1 MGVGNYGESI
11 VTTSI
16 ISIPD
21 YFGNFS
27 DSPDVTA
34 EVMAAAMD
42 FLPLVNDLLQ
52 VCIDGGVVLE
62 VNPRTK
68 TYVAG
73 ETYGGFRPST
83 CPQGAPASSHKVGR
97 GIDIYDPHN
106 ELDGFLMLHQKLL
119 KDRELFIEAP
129 ESTPRWT
136 HITNRPPNSGKTV
149 FNP

>member
-1 MGVGNYGESI
+1 M
-11 VTTSI
+11 TTSI

-21 YFGNFS
+21 YFGIHA

-34 EVMAAAMD
+34 EVIAAAMD
-42 FLPLVNDLLQ
+42 FLPLVNGLLQ

-68 TYVAG
+68 TYIAG
-73 ETYGGFRPST
+73 ETYGGFRPQS

-97 GIDIYDPHN
+97 GVDIYDPEN

>member
-1 MGVGNYGESI
+1 M
-11 VTTSI
+11 TTSI
-16 ISIPD
+16 VSAED
-21 YFGNFS
+21 YFGQWITH
-27 DSPDVTA
+27 PDVTA
-34 EVMAAAMD
+34 EVMAAVRD

-52 VCIDGGVVLE
+52 ICIDGGVVLE
-62 VNPRTK
+62 INPRTK

-97 GIDIYDPHN
+97 GVDIYDPHN

-119 KDRELFIEAP
+119 KDRGLFIENP
-129 ESTPRWT
+129 DVTIHWC
-136 HITNRPPNSGKTV
+136 HLTNRAPNSGKTV

>member
-1 MGVGNYGESI
+1 M
-11 VTTSI
+11 TTSI
-16 ISIPD
+16 VSAED
-21 YFGNFS
+21 YFGQWITH
-27 DSPDVTA
+27 PDVTA
-34 EVMAAAMD
+34 EVMANAVA

-97 GIDIYDPHN
+97 GIDIYDPEN

-136 HITNRPPNSGKTV
+136 HITNRAPNSGKTV

>member
-1 MGVGNYGESI
+1 M
-11 VTTSI
+11 TTSI

-21 YFGNFS
+21 YFGIHA

-34 EVMAAAMD
+34 EVMAAAME

-62 VNPRTK
+62 INPRTK
-68 TYVAG
+68 TYIAG
-73 ETYGGFRPST
+73 ETYGGFRPQS

-97 GIDIYDPHN
+97 GIDIYDPEN

-119 KDRELFIEAP
+119 KDRGLFIENPDA
-129 ESTPRWT
+129 TIHWC
-136 HITNRPPNSGKTV
+136 HLTNRPPNSGKTV

>member
-1 MGVGNYGESI
+1 M
-11 VTTSI
+11 TTSI
-16 ISIPD
+16 VSIPD
-21 YFGNFS
+21 YFGPWS
-27 DSPDVTA
+27 LHADVTMQ
-34 EVMAAAMD
+34 VMSDAMD
-42 FLPLVNDLLQ
+42 FLPKVNALLQ
-52 VCIDGGVVLE
+52 EAIDGGVVLE
-62 VNPRTK
+62 INPRTK

-73 ETYGGFRPST
+73 ETYGGFRPQS

-97 GIDIYDPHN
+97 GIDIYDPEN